1 MKVVFTVYSSFEIRF
16 RLNSTILLPTS
27 GSAPTVD
34 FKFQTYL
41 SKSISFTHK
50 TYLIQIQTM
59 RVLAFLPFAF
69 QEILMVMEF
78 QMSRHDS
85 DNDGIPDNR
94 SSSH

>member
-1 MKVVFTVYSSFEIRF
+1 MMGSMKVVTVYSSFEIRF
-16 RLNSTILLPTS
+16 RFSTILLPTS

-69 QEILMVMEF
+69 QEILMVMES
-78 QMSRHDS
+78 QM
-85 DNDGIPDNR
+85 I
-94 SSSH
+94 

>member
-1 MKVVFTVYSSFEIRF
+1 MMGYESGVTVYSSFEIRF

-34 FKFQTYL
+34 FKISNLFI
-41 SKSISFTHK
+41 KFSFTHK

-78 QMSRHDS
+78 Q
-85 DNDGIPDNR
+85 IK
-94 SSSH
+94 